1 MPFKMPKLRMELQM
15 LLQIGI
21 TKREN
26 RNYTF
31 GVLGGRIE
39 GEGKG

>member
-1 MPFKMPKLRMELQM
+1 M

-21 TKREN
+21 TKTKN

-31 GVLGGRIE
+31 GDLGGRIE